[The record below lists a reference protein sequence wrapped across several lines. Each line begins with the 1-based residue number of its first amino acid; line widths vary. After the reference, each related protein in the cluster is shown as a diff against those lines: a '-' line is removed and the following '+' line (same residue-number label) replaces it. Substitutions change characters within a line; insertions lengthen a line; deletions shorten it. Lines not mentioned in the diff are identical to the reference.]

1 MYYVYAISS
10 LSRTY
15 IYVGFTNNKSR
26 RIDEHQKGYNK
37 TTKAYRPFK
46 VILIEKYKTRQEAR
60 KREKY
65 LKSGVGK
72 EFLKNQILPKWRNW

>member
-1 MYYVYAISS
+1 MFYVYAISS
-10 LSRTY
+10 LQRTY
-15 IYVGFTNNKSR
+15 IYVGITNNFDR

-37 TTKAYRPFK
+37 TTRAYRPFR
-46 VILIEKYKTRQEAR
+46 VILVEKYETRQGAR

-72 EFLKNQILPKWRNW
+72 EFLKSK

>member
-1 MYYVYAISS
+1 MFYVYAISS

-15 IYVGFTNNKSR
+15 IYIGLTTNKNR

-37 TTKAYRPFK
+37 TTRAYRPFK
-46 VILIEKYKTRQEAR
+46 IILVEEYKTRQEAR
-60 KREKY
+60 KREKF

-72 EFLKNQILPKWRNW
+72 EFLKNIK

>member
-10 LSRTY
+10 LKRRY
-15 IYVGFTNNKSR
+15 IYVGMTDNIER
-26 RIDEHQKGYNK
+26 RFLQHQNGYER
-37 TTKAYRPFK
+37 TTAPYRPYK
-46 VILIEKYKTRQEAR
+46 MILVEEFITRVEAR

-72 EFLKNQILPKWRNW
+72 EWIKNRVNI